1 MIYLQINILNLYLV
15 FIQVMHELFGTILEG
30 KNEKKYR
37 IYEKKL

>member
-1 MIYLQINILNLYLV
+1 MIYLQIKK
-15 FIQVMHELFGTILEG
+15 LFGTILEV